1 MSSPRIAS
9 SVPAAVALAAAAAMT
24 LTSVA
29 VIQAADN
36 KLVYADF
43 EVPMDQRPV
52 SKRGGLVQLTS
63 FQEDVQHPAKA
74 RGMDGVDPP
83 APAVK
88 MTSKDGSNHAAVFE
102 YELVVPN
109 QWAGAGVEIH
119 GLPDQDGKPQSDD
132 VSEFKNLVL
141 QLYTADVT
149 NIRVE
154 MVSRGL
160 GMDQQAYP
168 QFTFRTK
175 AGFNTYKVPLKEV
188 AQPQWLETK
197 IDVKKILERL
207 TAVTISTYC
216 DNCRPEK
223 GTIVVD
229 NLVFEK

>member
-1 MSSPRIAS
+1 MSSSRVAS
-9 SVPAAVALAAAAAMT
+9 VALMTAAVAAAVT
-24 LTSVA
+24 LVSSTT
-29 VIQAADN
+29 IRAADD

-52 SKRGGLVQLTS
+52 SKRGGMVQLNA

-102 YELVVPN
+102 YEFAIPN

-119 GLPDQDGKPQSDD
+119 GLPDQDGKPQPDD
-132 VSEFKNLVL
+132 VSEYKDLVL
-141 QLYTADVT
+141 QLYTPEVT

-154 MVSRGL
+154 LISRGL

-197 IDVKKILERL
+197 VDAKKIFQQL
-207 TAVTISTYC
+207 TSVSVSAYC

-229 NLVFEK
+229 NVVFEK

>member
-1 MSSPRIAS
+1 MSSSRIAS
-9 SVPAAVALAAAAAMT
+9 VASIAAAVAATVTLAPTAT
-24 LTSVA
+24 VR
-29 VIQAADN
+29 AADD
-36 KLVYADF
+36 KFVYADF

-52 SKRGGLVQLTS
+52 SKRGGMVQLNAS
-63 FQEDVQHPAKA
+63 QEDVQHPAKA

-102 YELVVPN
+102 YEFVSPN
-109 QWAGAGVEIH
+109 QWAGVGVEVH
-119 GLPDQDGKPQSDD
+119 GLPDQDGKPQPDD
-132 VSEFKNLVL
+132 VSGYKNLVL
-141 QLYTADVT
+141 QLYTPDVT

-154 MVSRGL
+154 LISRGL

-175 AGFNTYKVPLKEV
+175 AGFNTYKVPLNEI

-197 IDVKKILERL
+197 IDSRKILERL
-207 TAVTISTYC
+207 TSVSVSAYC

-229 NLVFEK
+229 NIVFEK